1 VTDAPVETSTASATP
16 RRPASTR
23 DYVYGLLLV
32 VGLVVLLFT
41 AFLGLLAALGFFG
54 CGCTTVPATPA

>member
-1 VTDAPVETSTASATP
+1 MTDAPAETSADSTT

-23 DYVYGLLLV
+23 DHVYGLLV
-32 VGLVVLLFT
+32 VLGLVVLLF
-41 AFLGLLAALGFFG
+41 AASFGLLAALGFFG

>member
-1 VTDAPVETSTASATP
+1 MTDAPAETSADGTT

-23 DYVYGLLLV
+23 DHVYGLLV
-32 VGLVVLLFT
+32 VLGLAVLLFA